1 MLERFDMLSREVEGP
16 MKDCTI
22 PCHARALVGSLQR
35 RFFASELRQRLPTL
49 GAAVLLVFLSPF
61 VLLLAPPL
69 TAAVLFLWG
78 LVAVLVGV
86 AQAWL
91 GAAGPARTAVWDE
104 LRRLIETNAER
115 VHPPRLA
122 ELRARAAVLQP
133 DRPYGALAVTRLLQD
148 LREATGEAWRCRCTD

>member
-1 MLERFDMLSREVEGP
+1 MLSREVKGP

-22 PCHARALVGSLQR
+22 PCDARALVRALQR
-35 RFFASELRQRLPTL
+35 RFFTIELRQRLPAL
-49 GAAVLLVFLSPF
+49 GAALLLVFVSPF
-61 VLLLAPPL
+61 VLLPAPPL

-78 LVAVLVGV
+78 LVAVLVVV

-91 GAAGPARTAVWDE
+91 GAAGPARSAVQNE

-148 LREATGEAWRCRCTD
+148 LREATGEAWRCRCAH